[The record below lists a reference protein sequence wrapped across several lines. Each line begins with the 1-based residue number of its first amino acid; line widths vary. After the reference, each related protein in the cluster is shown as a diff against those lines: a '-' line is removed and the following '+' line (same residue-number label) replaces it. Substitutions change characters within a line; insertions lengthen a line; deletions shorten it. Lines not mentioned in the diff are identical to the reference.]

1 MSRKQ
6 LHPKDRAQVDE
17 AALPLHQTSPHGIV
31 DMLADALPACHLGL
45 RRRKRVH
52 RGITWKVHGH
62 SVETLAARVAVLNPT
77 TTREPRIWFN

>member
-1 MSRKQ
+1 MSREQ
-6 LHPKDRAQVDE
+6 LRPKDRVQVDE

-31 DMLADALPACHLGL
+31 DMLADALHACHLVL

-62 SVETLAARVAVLNPT
+62 SVETLAATVAVLNPI
-77 TTREPRIWFN
+77 TTREPRVWFD